1 MATRREF
8 ITTAGLGA
16 LTIAADARIT
26 VAQTP
31 AAPVTPAAGDP
42 DLIFSNGRFHTMDA
56 RNSIVDA
63 IAIRGGRFQA
73 VGGRMPARGAG
84 TRVINLRGRTVIPG
98 IIDAH
103 NHFVNLCNRP
113 GYHTILENARSIR
126 DVQQTLAD
134 RRREV
139 PASEFITAMGGWHTN
154 MWAEKR
160 LPTLKELDDAVSDR
174 PVFLLQTFNGPS
186 VTNTLGKTFFERPF
200 DFAQGALSTVEG
212 RQPNAV
218 VVADNG
224 AIAGGMPSTTALFR
238 LRQQQTLESKMRGA
252 VDAWRY
258 SASLGLT
265 AHLDQV
271 GLGSPGPLTPG
282 QSLAAFDPYRMYDA
296 WQELYRQGKAIIRLQ
311 SNFSANQND
320 PLLPMLRERLRN
332 QFQFFGSDM
341 LMTGAI
347 GESAAPGDGA
357 GDIWLAAQKVV
368 AEARWRNEN
377 HALTLANLEN
387 EVAGYEKVHAEFPIA
402 DLRWVIA
409 HVPFAT
415 PDLLNRLKA
424 MGAAVQ
430 TTGWRYLQGTTAN
443 NGSPFRMILDN
454 GIRCGLHSDSAHI
467 SPLNPWI
474 HLYYATTGVN
484 AAGELIN
491 AGQQITRQE
500 ALRLYTRENGWFL
513 RMEEKLGSIEAGKLA
528 DLAVLSDNYFEVP
541 DDQVRQIR
549 SVMTVVDGKI
559 VHDAGVLK

>member
-1 MATRREF
+1 MTRREF
-8 ITTAGLGA
+8 ITTAGLGV

-42 DLIFSNGRFHTMDA
+42 DLIFTNGRLHTMDA

-73 VGGRMPARGAG
+73 VGGRMPARGSA

-98 IIDAH
+98 IVDAH

-126 DVQQTLAD
+126 EVQQTLAD

-139 PASEFITAMGGWHTN
+139 PAGEFITAMGGWHTN

-186 VTNTLGKTFFERPF
+186 VTNSLGKMFFE
-200 DFAQGALSTVEG
+200 

-271 GLGSPGPLTPG
+271 GLGSPGPLTPS

-296 WQELYRQGKAIIRLQ
+296 WQELYRQGKAIVRLQ

-387 EVAGYEKVHAEFPIA
+387 EVAGYEKVHAEFPIT

-424 MGAAVQ
+424 IGAAVQ

-513 RMEEKLGSIEAGKLA
+513 RMEEKLGSIEPGKLA

-541 DDQVRQIR
+541 DAQVRQIR

>member
-42 DLIFSNGRFHTMDA
+42 DLIFTNGRLHTMDA

-73 VGGRMPARGAG
+73 VGGRMPARGSA

-98 IIDAH
+98 IVDAH

-126 DVQQTLAD
+126 EVQQTLAD

-139 PASEFITAMGGWHTN
+139 PAGEFITAMGGWHTN

-186 VTNTLGKTFFERPF
+186 VTNSLGKMFFE
-200 DFAQGALSTVEG
+200 

-271 GLGSPGPLTPG
+271 GLGSPGPLTPS

-296 WQELYRQGKAIIRLQ
+296 WQELYRQGKAIVRLQ

-387 EVAGYEKVHAEFPIA
+387 EVAGYEKVHAEFPIT

-424 MGAAVQ
+424 IGAAVQ

-513 RMEEKLGSIEAGKLA
+513 RMEEKLGSIEPGKLA

-541 DDQVRQIR
+541 DAQVRQIR